1 MLRTIIVDDEKKAAA
16 RLERLIQQEGTL
28 SLAGSFTHPR
38 DAMDFIA
45 DQDVDIVFLD
55 IEMPDMNG
63 LELSEDIFEKKP
75 DIDVVFVTAYDKYAL
90 RAFQAHGIGY
100 LLKPVGLED
109 VRKQIAAI
117 QKRRQA
123 KLPDPEPKELTVQ
136 CLGCFLC
143 FPRGTQHERLQWK
156 TSKSEELFAFLLH
169 YGGKPVSKEKIIDTL
184 WPNMDV
190 LKASQNLHA
199 TSWYIRDTL
208 RAKGFPE
215 PISRSKGS
223 YQIRLDGL
231 QCDLLEFI
239 RLVERLKT
247 GDEGIGIMEQACQLY
262 RGDYLADKHYE
273 WSDSMR
279 AWLDSE
285 HEKIQFRLAAL
296 HTAAADTKQASEI
309 YNHIIRHNPLA
320 EAAYTALIELSL
332 RDGDKTGAVL
342 LYKKY
347 RTMLREEFGFD
358 PPETLRTM
366 MEPLL

>member
-1 MLRTIIVDDEKKAAA
+1 MLRTIIVDDEKKAIT

-28 SLAGSFTHPR
+28 SLAGSFTLPR

-63 LELSEDIFEKKP
+63 LELSESLFEKKP

-100 LLKPVGLED
+100 LLKPVSLED
-109 VRKQIAAI
+109 VKKQIAAI
-117 QKRRQA
+117 LKRRQA
-123 KLPDPEPKELTVQ
+123 KLPGPAPREMAVQ
-136 CLGCFLC
+136 CLGHFLC
-143 FPRGTQHERLQWK
+143 FPRGTQHEHLQWK

-169 YGGKPVSKEKIIDTL
+169 YGGRPVSKEKIIDTL
-184 WPNMDV
+184 WPDMDI

-208 RAKGFPE
+208 RGQGFPGLF
-215 PISRSKGS
+215 IRSKGG
-223 YQIRLDGL
+223 YQLRLDGL
-231 QCDLLEFI
+231 QCDLLEFT
-239 RLVERLKT
+239 RLLTRLQTGVESV
-247 GDEGIGIMEQACQLY
+247 DIMEKACRLY
-262 RGDYLADKHYE
+262 KGAYLEDKLYE
-273 WSDSMR
+273 WTGGMR

-296 HTAAADTKQASEI
+296 HTAAADTKQAMEI
-309 YNHIIRHNPLA
+309 YYRIIRHNPLA